1 MKIVDSTKTMSVT
14 PFRRPNF

>member
-1 MKIVDSTKTMSVT
+1 MEIVDSTNSMSVT